1 MGWLRELFDRS
12 PRRGHRHAPVVV
24 GAGAVATTGWSDAVE
39 TPVQDH
45 ASAGRSD
52 AVETPSAYGWSSPVT
67 TAPAPA
73 PPTPARPAPA
83 ATLQAPSPQVTL
95 GFRDGSEAHLA
106 PLDPRM
112 RAFLTV
118 ADTLRRSES

>member
-12 PRRGHRHAPVVV
+12 PRRGHRHAPVAVDTAV
-24 GAGAVATTGWSDAVE
+24 IAVAGAVATVGDDLAPGWSSAVE
-39 TPVQDH
+39 TT
-45 ASAGRSD
+45 A
-52 AVETPSAYGWSSPVT
+52 AYGSPG
-67 TAPAPA
+67 
-73 PPTPARPAPA
+73 PA
-83 ATLQAPSPQVTL
+83 ATAPPLPAGSLEPPSPQVTL